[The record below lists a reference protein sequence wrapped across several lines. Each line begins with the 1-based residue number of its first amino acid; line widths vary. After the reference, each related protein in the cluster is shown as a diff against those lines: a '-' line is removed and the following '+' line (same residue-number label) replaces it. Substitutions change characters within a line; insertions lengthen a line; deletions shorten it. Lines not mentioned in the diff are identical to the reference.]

1 MVQSLL
7 LNIIGILGFVILL
20 YIGMRISK
28 YKTALVKVGGYLLI
42 VIKHNLVACRFI
54 HPYTQLYCIIKPLVT
69 TGG

>member
-42 VIKHNLVACRFI
+42 VISTILLLVDLYILIHNYIA
-54 HPYTQLYCIIKPLVT
+54 
-69 TGG
+69 